1 MHRISRFDR
10 GQHKGYGL
18 KCGATFPKKAGFP
31 LPGAA
36 QGYGRAKMVG
46 QSASL
51 LSEIPPWS
59 DKVAG
64 RRARGQLALQQQRR
78 IGAHTWRAQR
88 PWRLPGGCHRQPGI
102 DVTLP

>member
-1 MHRISRFDR
+1 
-10 GQHKGYGL
+10 
-18 KCGATFPKKAGFP
+18 
-31 LPGAA
+31 
-36 QGYGRAKMVG
+36 MVG

-78 IGAHTWRAQR
+78 IGAHTWRVPNDHGDSRA
-88 PWRLPGGCHRQPGI
+88 GAI
-102 DVTLP
+102 DNRVSM